1 MGSGM
6 EQMIIYCHNVK
17 NTITTMAN
25 ILNIHQFVCLGSRRD
40 HEFVC
45 FCVQFLSANYY
56 SLIIMR
62 EIFII
67 QNVNNYERNLYVFDT
82 KKKAKK
88 VE

>member
-6 EQMIIYCHNVK
+6 EQMIISCHNVK
-17 NTITTMAN
+17 NTINTMAN

-56 SLIIMR
+56 SLIIW
-62 EIFII
+62 IVII
-67 QNVNNYERNLYVFDT
+67 LKPGIVRIVATWLVAASRWSQF
-82 KKKAKK
+82 K
-88 VE
+88 